1 MRRGHKM
8 IPTNIKGFCEFEL
21 EAGALLLLDFC
32 AVRNTFIQHSICQQ
46 LSVVNG
52 SVPYWCKVSQWQ
64 SCGFAPFPTRP
75 LKWKSISGRKRC
87 DQRVWSSAL
96 QPCPKA
102 LAECLRFEGEFI
114 ERRSASALC
123 GRGGSLPDTGSVQK
137 RKRPSVERSRSDLL
151 DLLIKGQRS
160 RWIIS
165 TSSVRMEMR
174 ENKATQLTSL
184 EQIWSLHFHDT
195 PTPNSSHSSPHPNT
209 SEIPNGRVDV
219 YSTTSNCSAF
229 TGHPQSSSRAGLSQG
244 HFLPKENVPF
254 GIQCNIT
261 ST

>member
-21 EAGALLLLDFC
+21 EAAALLLLDFC

-75 LKWKSISGRKRC
+75 LKWKSISGGKRC

-96 QPCPKA
+96 QPCAKA
-102 LAECLRFEGEFI
+102 LAECLRLEGAFI
-114 ERRSASALC
+114 ERRSASPLC
-123 GRGGSLPDTGSVQK
+123 GRGGPLLDTGSVQE
-137 RKRPSVERSRSDLL
+137 RKRPSVEGSRSDLL
-151 DLLIKGQRS
+151 NRLIKGPRS
-160 RWIIS
+160 GWIIS

-174 ENKATQLTSL
+174 ENNATQLTSL
-184 EQIWSLHFHDT
+184 EQIWSVHFHDT
-195 PTPNSSHSSPHPNT
+195 PTPNSSHSSTRPNT
-209 SEIPNGRVDV
+209 SEIQNGPSRCLQH
-219 YSTTSNCSAF
+219 YFKLFRIRRPSALLF
-229 TGHPQSSSRAGLSQG
+229 PCRPQPRA
-244 HFLPKENVPF
+244 LPP
-254 GIQCNIT
+254 
-261 ST
+261 